1 MLVKMLN
8 KCSVY
13 SCLIKS
19 ALEHAGSTL
28 PLIYQQGKS
37 TEVWLVHLS
46 SYKQG
51 LALESVPDVT
61 IIIYFALA
69 WVFPGN
75 QPTHISIKVKQL
87 TSLQCLDEVYEC

>member
-1 MLVKMLN
+1 MLN

-28 PLIYQQGKS
+28 LLIYQQGKS
-37 TEVWLVHLS
+37 TEMWLVHLS

-61 IIIYFALA
+61 ILH
-69 WVFPGN
+69 WPGFFRVIGP
-75 QPTHISIKVKQL
+75 PTSP
-87 TSLQCLDEVYEC
+87 